1 MPDLTSIGDYVVRE
15 LERVGAIVRYEATH
29 IVLPRQAVVELLADD
44 APRKDALWLMRRAC
58 ILEALQHPA
67 IPRVFECGRLHGRP
81 WIAMAHD
88 DGPTLQDELQ
98 HRRLE
103 VREALS
109 LLEEVAAVLSHA
121 HTRGVLHGSIS
132 AAAIRRAPTLKLQ
145 RWDNARAHDTELS
158 SDALDGSEDVFAL
171 GKTIAAALARPHG
184 VPAAFTELLGRM
196 LAADP
201 DLRPTAPSVV
211 TAARAVRDAIGFVDA
226 VDAIDDDG
234 PEIVIEYAKPAVDDE
249 LILLERRRVPLE
261 TVIVDLDAY

>member
-1 MPDLTSIGDYVVRE
+1 MRLTYPTSVLGLGVGRGD
-15 LERVGAIVRYEATH
+15 
-29 IVLPRQAVVELLADD
+29 
-44 APRKDALWLMRRAC
+44 RR
-58 ILEALQHPA
+58 
-67 IPRVFECGRLHGRP
+67 RNRDSG
-81 WIAMAHD
+81 
-88 DGPTLQDELQ
+88 
-98 HRRLE
+98 
-103 VREALS
+103 REAPP
-109 LLEEVAAVLSHA
+109 APPRDPAGHA
-121 HTRGVLHGSIS
+121 HCTTVAFVPGTIS
-132 AAAIRRAPTLKLQ
+132 PAAIRRAPTLKLQ

-201 DLRPTAPSVV
+201 DLRPTAPAVV

-226 VDAIDDDG
+226 VDDDG
-234 PEIVIEYAKPAVDDE
+234 PEIVIEYAKPAVEDE